1 MTGEEA
7 LRLLDNGF
15 TADEIRA
22 MTSIPEA
29 SEIGA
34 PDETPKETEDNLTNE
49 SVAMIAELTK
59 TVKDLQA
66 TVKDIQASNIHKA
79 NGGKTDPIKETV
91 DKAMKSFT
99 DSL

>member
-22 MTSIPEA
+22 MGTTPEA
-29 SEIGA
+29 PENDA
-34 PDETPKETEDNLTNE
+34 EDETKNEPTDSPTND
-49 SVAMIAELTK
+49 SAAVIAELSK

-79 NGGKTDPIKETV
+79 NVGKTDPIKETV

>member
-7 LRLLDNGF
+7 LKLLDNGF

-22 MTSIPEA
+22 MSVTPEV
-29 SEIGA
+29 SENDA
-34 PDETPKETEDNLTNE
+34 ADEQTKEHTDVSTND
-49 SVAMIAELTK
+49 SAAVIAELTK

>member
-22 MTSIPEA
+22 MAATPEA
-29 SEIGA
+29 PEEGA
-34 PDETPKETEDNLTNE
+34 PDEPKNEPTNDPTND
-49 SVAMIAELTK
+49 SAVVIAELTK
-59 TVKDLQA
+59 TVKELQA
-66 TVKDIQASNIHKA
+66 TVKDIQTSNIHKA
-79 NGGKTDPIKETV
+79 TGGKTDPRKETV

>member
-7 LRLLDNGF
+7 LKLLDNGF

-22 MTSIPEA
+22 MTATPEA
-29 SEIGA
+29 SENDA
-34 PDETPKETEDNLTNE
+34 KDELKDKPTDVPTNE
-49 SVAMIAELTK
+49 SAAVIAELTK

-79 NGGKTDPIKETV
+79 NGGKADPIKETV